1 MTIKIWG
8 VTSDDTVYTMFY
20 ENVTKYEIKPQWKW
34 YYLGLEKVVE
44 GFDLII
50 YQGKEKIVENL
61 SINTTFSYDNKEK
74 QLYVEFHDY

>member
-1 MTIKIWG
+1 MKVKIWG
-8 VTSDDTVYTMFY
+8 VTPADTVYTMLY
-20 ENVTKYEIKPQWKW
+20 ENVTRYDIKPQCEW
-34 YYLGLEKVVE
+34 YDLEKEIV

-50 YQGKEKIVENL
+50 YQGKEKIVEDL

>member
-8 VTSDDTVYTMFY
+8 VTPADTVYTMLY
-20 ENVTKYEIKPQWKW
+20 ENVTKYEIKPQCEW
-34 YYLGLEKVVE
+34 YDFEKVIE

-50 YQGKEKIVENL
+50 YRGKEKIVEDL
-61 SINTTFSYDNKEK
+61 SINTTFSYDNKAK

>member
-8 VTSDDTVYTMFY
+8 VTPADTVYTMLY
-20 ENVTKYEIKPQWKW
+20 ENVTKYEIKPQCGW
-34 YYLGLEKVVE
+34 YDLEKVVE

-50 YQGKEKIVENL
+50 YRGKEKIVEDL

-74 QLYVEFHDY
+74 QLYVEFNDY